1 MQAFIRVNFHDE
13 NTVTEYEIQPSDAL
27 YAIFYNEAE
36 ALFSLKERFE
46 LDVIEQFRPRK
57 IWQKERAVIH
67 EPYDAL
73 KFWARVR
80 NFLRKKVHAMENIN
94 GDRLEAY
101 FELSFSVGEIHS
113 HLAHAIKQKKKIEI
127 LFIPG

>member
-13 NTVTEYEIQPSDAL
+13 NGVTEYEIQPSEAL

-46 LDVIEQFRPRK
+46 LDVIEQFRPRN
-57 IWQKERAVIH
+57 IGQKEDIAIH
-67 EPYDAL
+67 EPYEAL
-73 KFWARVR
+73 KFWARLR
-80 NFLRKKVHAMENIN
+80 NFLRKKAETMEHMNSN
-94 GDRLEAY
+94 KLKAY

-113 HLAHAIKQKKKIEI
+113 HLEHSIKQKQKIEI